1 MKVPGEI
8 VSHQQRKDDVSLRKS
23 TVRVRKDS
31 RYHGILTSP
40 VSFIVK
46 LPIDQAPQFLKICL
60 CIIQRFFKGA
70 NLFKLV
76 RAPVALVGKSE
87 CAK

>member
-1 MKVPGEI
+1 MPGGI
-8 VSHQQRKDDVSLRKS
+8 VSQQQRKDDVSLRKS
-23 TVRVRKDS
+23 TASVRKDS
-31 RYHGILTSP
+31 TYYDILTSP

-46 LPIDQAPQFLKICL
+46 LPIDQAAQFLKICL

-70 NLFKLV
+70 NLFKLI